1 MPIVQHLVADE
12 FGTFI
17 GKYSERIKLMR
28 GGETL
33 AQAPLI
39 HLRSVTIS
47 NLGISISAD
56 AIAACCE
63 RGIPIVF
70 MTRQGDVYASLYA
83 AGLGGTVLTR
93 REQILAYTD
102 ERGFRLAVAM
112 SSAKVA
118 SQAATLRY
126 WARLRRDADP
136 ALAADLSGTAADLDS
151 YAERLRAAEPDAID
165 AVRESL
171 MGIEGAAARLYWSA
185 CAALIPPEYGWPGRA
200 GRGATD
206 PVNSLLNYGYG
217 ILYGEVERAILM
229 AGLDPYAGF
238 LHADRPGK
246 PSLTLDLVEEFR
258 QVVVDRPVFGLVAR
272 RYTIEQDERG
282 LLSDA
287 TRRDFAAKILQ
298 HLDSTARNPHAERDE
313 RQTLRALIQ
322 GQARHLAAALRG
334 EAPEYQAFSAE
345 G

>member
-1 MPIVQHLVADE
+1 MPVVEHLIADE

-33 AQAPLI
+33 AQAPLL
-39 HLRSVTIS
+39 HLKSITLG

-70 MTRQGDVYASLYA
+70 MTRQGEVYASLYA
-83 AGLGGTVLTR
+83 AGLAGTVVTR
-93 REQILAYTD
+93 REQIRAYHD
-102 ERGFRLAVAM
+102 LRGFSLAAAM
-112 SSAKVA
+112 SAAKIA

-126 WARLRRDADP
+126 WARLRREAEP
-136 ALAADLSGTAADLDS
+136 TLAQNLVTQAADIDTYSARVLGFAPDLI
-151 YAERLRAAEPDAID
+151 EN
-165 AVRESL
+165 VRENL
-171 MGIEGAAARLYWSA
+171 MGLEGIAARLYWG
-185 CAALIPPEYGWPGRA
+185 AAAELIPDAYAWPGRA

-246 PSLTLDLVEEFR
+246 PSLTLDMVEEFR
-258 QVVVDRPVFGLVAR
+258 QVAVDRPVFGLIAR
-272 RYTIEQDERG
+272 RYSIEQDDRH

-298 HLDSTARNPHAERDE
+298 HLDSTARSPQGDADRL
-313 RQTLRALIQ
+313 TLRSLIQ
-322 GQARHLAAALRG
+322 GQVRHLAAYLRG
-334 EAPEYQAFSAE
+334 DADAYQAFIAE